1 MTLGFESIA
10 QGAWV
15 RSTLDAFRRKYGRRM
30 KTFLNSTWLAVVVT
44 SAATL
49 SNAQTPA
56 PSTAD
61 PSAASSPHQ
70 RQATKSEATE
80 PPEPPGSSGAEPSDA
95 ASPHQRD
102 TMESPSQS
110 NGATN
115 TQGHESPAS
124 FVTKAAQDGMTEVEL
139 GKLALS
145 KSYSNDVK
153 QFAQR
158 MVQDHGKAN
167 TELAGIAK
175 AKGLDVAAQLDAE
188 HQGTVKALSAKSG
201 AAFDSTYAAR
211 MASDH
216 AKAIALFQ
224 ATAKFGDRELAS
236 FASKTLPTLQE
247 HKRMADNLHS
257 SIRQAAAGA
266 RME

>member
-1 MTLGFESIA
+1 
-10 QGAWV
+10 
-15 RSTLDAFRRKYGRRM
+15 M
-30 KTFLNSTWLAVVVT
+30 KTFLNSTWLVVVAT

-61 PSAASSPHQ
+61 PSAAFSPHQ
-70 RQATKSEATE
+70 REATKSMDS
-80 PPEPPGSSGAEPSDA
+80 EPPGSSGAEPSDA

-102 TMESPSQS
+102 TMQSPSQS
-110 NGATN
+110 NGA
-115 TQGHESPAS
+115 ESPAS

-145 KSYSNDVK
+145 KSNSNDVK

-167 TELAGIAK
+167 KELAGIAK
-175 AKGLDVAAQLDAE
+175 TKRLDVPTQLDAE
-188 HQGTVKALSAKSG
+188 HQAMVKALSGKSG
-201 AAFDSTYAAR
+201 AAFDSTYAAH

-216 AKAIALFQ
+216 TQAIALFR
-224 ATAKFGDRELAS
+224 ATAKSSDRDLAS

-247 HKRMADNLHS
+247 HKRMADSLHA
-257 SIRQAAAGA
+257 SIRQAAASAGTQ
-266 RME
+266 

>member
-1 MTLGFESIA
+1 
-10 QGAWV
+10 
-15 RSTLDAFRRKYGRRM
+15 M
-30 KTFLNSTWLAVVVT
+30 KTFLNSTWLAVLAT

-70 RQATKSEATE
+70 REATKSGAT
-80 PPEPPGSSGAEPSDA
+80 EPPGSSGAEPSDA

-102 TMESPSQS
+102 TMQSPSQS
-110 NGATN
+110 NGAGN
-115 TQGHESPAS
+115 MQGRGSPAS
-124 FVTKAAQDGMTEVEL
+124 FVTKAAQDGMTEVAL

-145 KSYSNDVK
+145 KSNSNDVK

-167 TELAGIAK
+167 AELAGIAK
-175 AKGLDVAAQLDAE
+175 TKGLEVPTQLDAE
-188 HQGTVKALSAKSG
+188 HQAMVKALSGKSG
-201 AAFDSTYAAR
+201 AAFDSSYAAH
-211 MASDH
+211 MVSDH
-216 AKAIALFQ
+216 TQAIALFQ
-224 ATAKFGDRELAS
+224 ATAKSTDRDLAS

-247 HKRMADNLHS
+247 HKRMADSLHS
-257 SIRQAAAGA
+257 SIRQAAASTGTQ
-266 RME
+266 